1 MPEPQ
6 PEAEGGMS
14 IARLDQVR
22 ADFRKALAAA
32 GRDPEALERVRI
44 AYAGQRSGLLRD
56 LAAALRDLPPED
68 KREYGRRLNELKA
81 EIQEALAAAQETL
94 VQATT
99 GHIGVN
105 SFPATISTAGRT
117 PVDVTLPGRRPPV
130 GAEHPVQLVRRRV
143 ESIFLR
149 MGYDVEDGPEVEDDW
164 HNFEAL
170 NIPPDHPARDDQD
183 TFYLPGG
190 MLLRTH
196 TSPVQARVMERRQPP
211 IRIIVPGRV
220 YRRDSD
226 LRHSPMFHQ
235 VEGLLVDEGI
245 TFGHLTATLETF
257 LRALF
262 SEEVAVRLRPGYF
275 PFTEPSAEVDISCIF
290 CGQAGCGVCSRSG
303 WIEILGA
310 GMVDPRVFEAVG
322 VDPERYTGFAFGIGL
337 DRVAMLVHGIPDLR
351 QMFEGDQRLTRQF
364 A

>member
-1 MPEPQ
+1 MAVERLEQ
-6 PEAEGGMS
+6 IRSEFL
-14 IARLDQVR
+14 ARLVE
-22 ADFRKALAAA
+22 A
-32 GRDPEALERVRI
+32 GRDPEAVERVRVDFV
-44 AYAGQRSGLLRD
+44 GRRSGVLQELAGELRELPRD
-56 LAAALRDLPPED
+56 QRPEFGRELNQLKNLVEERLAEARAAASD
-68 KREYGRRLNELKA
+68 
-81 EIQEALAAAQETL
+81 AAAQQR
-94 VQATT
+94 VHQ
-99 GHIGVN
+99 
-105 SFPATISTAGRT
+105 
-117 PVDVTLPGRRPPV
+117 VDVTLPGRQLRH
-130 GAEHPVQLVRRRV
+130 GAEHPVHLVRQQV
-143 ESIFLR
+143 EEIFLR
-149 MGYDVEDGPEVEDDW
+149 MGYSVEDGPEVEDDW

-196 TSPVQARVMERRQPP
+196 TSPVQARVMERQQPP

-235 VEGLLVDEGI
+235 IEGLMVDEGVS
-245 TFGHLTATLETF
+245 FSHLKATLETF

-262 SEEVAVRLRPGYF
+262 SASVGVRFRPSYF

-290 CGQAGCGVCSRSG
+290 CGGDGCGVCSRSG

-310 GMVDPRVFEAVG
+310 GMVDPRVLEAVG
-322 VDPERYTGFAFGIGL
+322 VDPDRYTGFAFGLGI
-337 DRVAMLVHGIPDLR
+337 DRVAALLYNIPDLR
-351 QMFEGDQRLTRQF
+351 LMFSGDQRLTRQF

>member
-1 MPEPQ
+1 V
-6 PEAEGGMS
+6 S
-14 IARLDQVR
+14 SARLAEVR
-22 ADFRKALAAA
+22 EAFEA
-32 GRDPEALERVRI
+32 ALEEAGTDPDRVESVRI
-44 AYAGQRSGLLRD
+44 AFAGRRSGKLQELTAVLRE
-56 LAAALRDLPPED
+56 LPAEE
-68 KREYGRRLNELKA
+68 KREYGRALNELKQH
-81 EIQEALAAAQETL
+81 IQKALAE
-94 VQATT
+94 VQATAREA
-99 GHIGVN
+99 IARVD
-105 SFPATISTAGRT
+105 SRPR
-117 PVDVTLPGRRPPV
+117 VDVTLPGRLPGR
-130 GAEHPVQLVRRRV
+130 GAEHPVHLVRRRV
-143 ESIFLR
+143 AEIFLR

-190 MLLRTH
+190 LLLRTH
-196 TSPVQARVMERRQPP
+196 TSPVQARVMEARQPP
-211 IRIIVPGRV
+211 IRIVVPGRV

-235 VEGLLVDEGI
+235 LEGLLVDEGI
-245 TFGHLTATLETF
+245 TFAHLKATLETF
-257 LRALF
+257 LHALF
-262 SEEVAVRLRPGYF
+262 SDDVEVRLRPGYF

-290 CGQAGCGVCSRSG
+290 CDRRGCGVCSGSG

-322 VDPERYTGFAFGIGL
+322 IDPDRYTGFAFGLGL

>member
-1 MPEPQ
+1 
-6 PEAEGGMS
+6 MS
-14 IARLDQVR
+14 TERLQEVQAAFL
-22 ADFRKALAAA
+22 ADLEAA
-32 GRDPEALERVRI
+32 GDAEAVEKVRV
-44 AYAGQRSGLLRD
+44 AYAGRRSGILQELT
-56 LAAALRDLPPED
+56 AALRELPNEE
-68 KREYGRRLNELKA
+68 KREYGRALNELK
-81 EIQEALAAAQETL
+81 TL
-94 VQATT
+94 VEERLSAARNGAPAAKT
-99 GHIGVN
+99 GV
-105 SFPATISTAGRT
+105 SSSV
-117 PVDVTLPGRRPPV
+117 VDVTLPGTPV
-130 GAEHPVQLVRRRV
+130 VRGAEHPVHLVRRRI
-143 ESIFLR
+143 EEIFLR

-190 MLLRTH
+190 NLLRTH

-245 TFGHLTATLETF
+245 TFGHLKATLETF
-257 LRALF
+257 LHALF
-262 SEEVAVRLRPGYF
+262 SDDVKVRLRPGYF

-290 CGQAGCGVCSRSG
+290 CDQKGCGVCSGSG
-303 WIEILGA
+303 WIEILGS

-322 VDPERYTGFAFGIGL
+322 VDADRYTGFAFGLGL
-337 DRVAMLVHGIPDLR
+337 DRIAMLVYGIPDLR
-351 QMFEGDQRLTRQF
+351 QLFAGDQRLTRQF

>member
-1 MPEPQ
+1 V
-6 PEAEGGMS
+6 S
-14 IARLDQVR
+14 ISRLDEVR
-22 ADFRKALAAA
+22 AAFLRDLEEA
-32 GRDPEALERVRI
+32 GGDPDALERVRI
-44 AYAGQRSGLLRD
+44 AYAGQRSGILRE
-56 LAAALRDLPPED
+56 LAAALRDLPNDE
-68 KREYGRRLNELKA
+68 KREYGRALNELKQQ
-81 EIQEALAAAQETL
+81 IQASLAKVRVTAHPARIETGRE
-94 VQATT
+94 V
-99 GHIGVN
+99 
-105 SFPATISTAGRT
+105 AGI
-117 PVDVTLPGRRPPV
+117 DVTLPGRRPPR
-130 GAEHPVQLVRRRV
+130 GAEHPVQLVRRQV

-149 MGYDVEDGPEVEDDW
+149 MGYDVEDGPEIEDDW

-196 TSPVQARVMERRQPP
+196 TSPVQARVMEQRQPP

-245 TFGHLTATLETF
+245 TFGHLKATLEAF

-262 SEEVAVRLRPGYF
+262 SDEVSVRLRPGYF

-290 CGQAGCGVCSRSG
+290 CRQAGCGVCSRSG

-310 GMVDPRVFEAVG
+310 GMVDPRVLEAVG
-322 VDPERYTGFAFGIGL
+322 IDPERYTGFAFGLGL

>member
-1 MPEPQ
+1 MGSLDEVR
-6 PEAEGGMS
+6 EAFLAELREAGN
-14 IARLDQVR
+14 DPR
-22 ADFRKALAAA
+22 AV
-32 GRDPEALERVRI
+32 ERVRI
-44 AYAGQRSGLLRD
+44 AYAGRKSGVLQRLTATLRE
-56 LAAALRDLPPED
+56 LPADE
-68 KREYGRRLNELKA
+68 KRSYGRALNELKGLISERLEDA
-81 EIQEALAAAQETL
+81 RRRAADSVESVVRSA
-94 VQATT
+94 
-99 GHIGVN
+99 
-105 SFPATISTAGRT
+105 
-117 PVDVTLPGRRPPV
+117 VDVTLPGRRRGRGV
-130 GAEHPVQLVRRRV
+130 EHPVHLVRRRV

-149 MGYDVEDGPEVEDDW
+149 MGYTVEDGPEVEDDW

-183 TFYLPGG
+183 TFYVPGG
-190 MLLRTH
+190 LLLRTH
-196 TSPVQARVMERRQPP
+196 TSPVQARVMQRRQPP

-245 TFGHLTATLETF
+245 TFGHFKATLETF
-257 LRALF
+257 LHALF
-262 SEEVAVRLRPGYF
+262 SDEVEVRLRPGYF

-290 CGQAGCGVCSRSG
+290 CDSTGCGVCSGSG
-303 WIEILGA
+303 WIEILGS

-322 VDPERYTGFAFGIGL
+322 VDPDRYTGFAFGIGL
-337 DRVAMLVHGIPDLR
+337 DRIAALRYGIPDIR

>member
-1 MPEPQ
+1 
-6 PEAEGGMS
+6 MS
-14 IARLDQVR
+14 IARLDSVR
-22 ADFRKALAAA
+22 ADFRAALAEA
-32 GRDPEALERVRI
+32 GSDPAALERVRV

-56 LAAALRDLPPED
+56 LAAALRDLPPQD

-81 EIQEALAAAQETL
+81 EIQEALAAAQRTALETK
-94 VQATT
+94 VQGT
-99 GHIGVN
+99 GRVGV
-105 SFPATISTAGRT
+105 TGY

-130 GAEHPVQLVRRRV
+130 GAQHPVQLVRRRV

-149 MGYDVEDGPEVEDDW
+149 MGYDVEDGPEIEDDW

-220 YRRDSD
+220 FRRDSD

-245 TFGHLTATLETF
+245 TFGHLKATLETF
-257 LRALF
+257 LHALF
-262 SEEVAVRLRPGYF
+262 SDEVAVRLRPGYF

-322 VDPERYTGFAFGIGL
+322 VDPDRYTGFAFGLGL

>member
-1 MPEPQ
+1 
-6 PEAEGGMS
+6 MS
-14 IARLDQVR
+14 IARLDEVR
-22 ADFRKALAAA
+22 AAFREALAAA

-56 LAAALRDLPPED
+56 LAAALRDLPPEE

-81 EIQEALAAAQETL
+81 EIQEALAEAQRTAHETN
-94 VQATT
+94 VQA
-99 GHIGVN
+99 G
-105 SFPATISTAGRT
+105 AGRVKAT
-117 PVDVTLPGRRPPV
+117 GDPVDVTLPGRRPPV

-190 MLLRTH
+190 RLLRTH

-235 VEGLLVDEGI
+235 VEGLVVDEGI
-245 TFGHLTATLETF
+245 TFGHLKATLETF

-262 SEEVAVRLRPGYF
+262 SEQVAVRLRPGYF

-303 WIEILGA
+303 WIEILGS

-322 VDPERYTGFAFGIGL
+322 IDPERYTGFAFGLGL

-364 A
+364 E

>member
-1 MPEPQ
+1 
-6 PEAEGGMS
+6 MS
-14 IARLDQVR
+14 IARLEEVR
-22 ADFRKALAAA
+22 ADFERDLEAA
-32 GRDPEALERVRI
+32 GDDPEALEKVRI
-44 AYAGQRSGLLRD
+44 AYAGQRSGRLRD
-56 LAAALRDLPPED
+56 LAALLRELPNEQ
-68 KREYGRRLNELKA
+68 KRDYGRALNELKGLIT
-81 EIQEALAAAQETL
+81 ERLEEAQSASRGT
-94 VQATT
+94 VVDTGT
-99 GHIGVN
+99 GHVTVD
-105 SFPATISTAGRT
+105 AKRARVTTRRA
-117 PVDVTLPGRRPPV
+117 VDVTLPGHRLPL

-149 MGYDVEDGPEVEDDW
+149 MGYDVEDGPEIEDDW

-190 MLLRTH
+190 RLLRTH
-196 TSPVQARVMERRQPP
+196 TSPVQARVMEQTRPP

-235 VEGLLVDEGI
+235 VEGLLVDEGV
-245 TFGHLTATLETF
+245 TFGNLKATLETF

-262 SEEVAVRLRPGYF
+262 SDEVRVRLRPGYF

-290 CGQAGCGVCSRSG
+290 CGMAGCGVCSRSG

-322 VDPERYTGFAFGIGL
+322 IDAERYTGFAFGLGL